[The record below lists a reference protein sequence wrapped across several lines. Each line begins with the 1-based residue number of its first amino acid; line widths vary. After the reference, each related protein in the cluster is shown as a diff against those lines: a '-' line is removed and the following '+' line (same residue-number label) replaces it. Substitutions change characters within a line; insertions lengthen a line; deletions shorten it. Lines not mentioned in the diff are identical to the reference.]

1 MAIVV
6 DPCLAERA
14 AEEKN
19 LLVSISAW
27 KLIITVLANIM
38 AMLVDP
44 FLRSRIRCRRKE
56 SVESLSA
63 WKFAITVLAE
73 HHGDCRGSLLS
84 RIRCKREEFA

>member
-38 AMLVDP
+38 AMVVDP
-44 FLRSRIRCRRKE
+44 FLSSRIRCRRNE
-56 SVESLSA
+56 SAESLSA
-63 WKFAITVLAE
+63 WKLVITMQKKRISLYRFPHGSFAIHL
-73 HHGDCRGSLLS
+73 
-84 RIRCKREEFA
+84 

>member
-6 DPCLAERA
+6 DLCLAERA

-38 AMLVDP
+38 AMVVDP
-44 FLRSRIRCRRKE
+44 FLSSRIRCRRNE
-56 SVESLSA
+56 STESFSA
-63 WKFAITVLAE
+63 WKLVITMQKKRISLSRLPHE
-73 HHGDCRGSLLS
+73 SLLLQ
-84 RIRCKREEFA
+84 F